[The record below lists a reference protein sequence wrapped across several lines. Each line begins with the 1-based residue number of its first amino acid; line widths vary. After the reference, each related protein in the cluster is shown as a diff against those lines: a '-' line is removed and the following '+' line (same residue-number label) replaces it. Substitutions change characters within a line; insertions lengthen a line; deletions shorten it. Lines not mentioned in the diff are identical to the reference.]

1 MSIFNRGRR
10 PQASGR
16 EHAVQLVEQVLRTAG
31 VDPAASR
38 IPVQDG
44 FGWRFTYGSAQVEV
58 YITTKQETDYL
69 QVVCPVMYLPHHGLL
84 AFYRRLL
91 ELNMIVPNIR
101 FGVYGDIVYLYAERT
116 LAGLDLQET
125 HEIISTLTRNA
136 DEYDNRLVAEFG
148 GRLFLHV

>member
-1 MSIFNRGRR
+1 MSIFNRGRQ
-10 PQASGR
+10 PQSSGR
-16 EHAVQLVEQVLRTAG
+16 EHAAQLVEQVLRAAS

-38 IPVQDG
+38 IPVADG
-44 FGWRFTYGSAQVEV
+44 MGWKFVYGSAQVEV
-58 YITTKQETDYL
+58 YITSKQETDYL
-69 QVVCPVMYLPHHGLL
+69 QVLCPIMYLPHHGLL

-101 FGVYGDIVYLYAERT
+101 FGVYGDLVYLYSERT

-125 HEIISTLTRNA
+125 YEIISTLTRNA
-136 DEYDNRLVAEFG
+136 DEYDNRLVDEFG